1 MLMIPNILVDH
12 LCGAENSLPS
22 PGSRQCDTKQ
32 PLLGRAML
40 IGRPCL
46 VFECLREA
54 MNLRG
59 IETHA
64 CRFEKPF
71 SLSVSEYGYDILV
84 IFVMRG
90 ESRDRQMIAE
100 LRSHVPHAP
109 AVALVEDPNAEAASF
124 CGRGFSTVILGLPS
138 VSFAVGVVQ
147 LLLLGSRHLR
157 ECHRSDRDLQ
167 SHSAHQENFDRE
179 PDAGMPDIC
188 FTPREL
194 DLLDLLRRGMQNK
207 LIAYELGIS
216 QSTVKAHLRSIM
228 QHHDEAESQEPHR
241 GGLHAGSR
249 TNQGG
254 HPWLTWLRGFSL
266 CYFSCS
272 DAAMAAM
279 KTVAAPGKP
288 PHHLLIQVN
297 QNDPGTMNLALNN
310 ATNVIEY
317 YNNPI
322 TGHKR

>member
-12 LCGAENSLPS
+12 SCGAENSLPS

-228 QHHDEAESQEPHR
+228 MKLKAKNRTEVACMLEAE
-241 GGLHAGSR
+241 R
-249 TNQGG
+249 T
-254 HPWLTWLRGFSL
+254 RE
-266 CYFSCS
+266 
-272 DAAMAAM
+272 
-279 KTVAAPGKP
+279 
-288 PHHLLIQVN
+288 
-297 QNDPGTMNLALNN
+297 
-310 ATNVIEY
+310 VIH
-317 YNNPI
+317 
-322 TGHKR
+322 G